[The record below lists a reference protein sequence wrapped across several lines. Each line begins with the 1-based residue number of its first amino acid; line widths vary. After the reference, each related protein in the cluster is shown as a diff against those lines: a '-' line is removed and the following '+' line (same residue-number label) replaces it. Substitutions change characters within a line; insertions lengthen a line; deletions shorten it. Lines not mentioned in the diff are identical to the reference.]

1 MNQLALSLKLRDECR
16 LSNFVFFEGH
26 RVLKA
31 ELDGANSL
39 WLAGP
44 LGSGRTHL
52 LCAMAELQGA
62 NALYLDAAEIVS
74 SDPSGILD
82 GLEHHPCLLFD
93 DIDILVSER
102 SWAEALFHLYNRQQA
117 MGGRWICSAQSAPR
131 NTEFALADF
140 QSRMM
145 AQSVFEMPLYSDE
158 ERAVIFL
165 ERAKRR
171 GLNVSSEVVPYLNA
185 HLPRSLVFW
194 LSLLD
199 LLDSASLVER
209 RRVSVP
215 LLKQVLAQN
224 PAFSAQQILC

>member
-1 MNQLALSLKLRDECR
+1 LNQLALSLKLRDECR
-16 LSNFVFFEGH
+16 LSNFVFFDGH
-26 RVLKA
+26 RVLKSKL
-31 ELDGANSL
+31 EGTNSL

-52 LCAMAELQGA
+52 LCALAEQLGSE
-62 NALYLDAAEIVS
+62 ALYLDAAEIVS
-74 SDPSGILD
+74 SDPLEMLD
-82 GLEHHPCLLFD
+82 GLESHHCLLMD
-93 DIDILVSER
+93 NIDFLVSER
-102 SWAEALFHLYNRQQA
+102 PWAEALFHLYNRQQGV
-117 MGGRWICSAQSAPR
+117 GGRWICSAQSAPR
-131 NTEFALADF
+131 NTQFALADL

-145 AQSVFEMPLYSDE
+145 AQTVFEMPIYSDE
-158 ERAVIFL
+158 ERSVIFL

-194 LSLLD
+194 LNLLD

-215 LLKQVLAQN
+215 LLKQVLSQN
-224 PAFSAQQILC
+224 PAFTAQQSLY